1 MKYAVVCAGGP
12 FDELMDMSEFNPEE
26 TVFIGA
32 DRGAYHLLK
41 KGIIPHEAV
50 GDFDSVTK
58 EEFDTIASIVEMMKL
73 LDEEKDETDM
83 EVAVQHALRYGP
95 EHVVMTGITGGRL
108 DHYESALH
116 LLYRL
121 KLAQPKTAFSIRN
134 TSNELMILM
143 PGVHR
148 VKVNY
153 LLPYMSFYAFDGI
166 VEGLTLTGFKYET
179 VDAQLQKGMTRFTS
193 NELED
198 PVCTISFREG
208 ICLMVRSSDS

>member
-12 FDELMDMSEFNPEE
+12 IEEWIDLNEFISEE

-41 KGIIPHEAV
+41 KGIIPNEAV

-58 EEFDTIASIVEMMKL
+58 EEFDTIASIVEVLKI
-73 LDEEKDETDM
+73 LDEKKDETDLEM
-83 EVAVQHALRYGP
+83 AVQQALQYEP
-95 EHVVMTGITGGRL
+95 DHVVMTGITGGRL

-121 KLAQPKTAFSIRN
+121 KLAHPKISFSIRN
-134 TSNELMILM
+134 ATNELVILT

-153 LLPYMSFYAFDGI
+153 MMPYMSFYAFEGI

-179 VDAQLQKGMTRFTS
+179 VDALLEKGMTKFTS
-193 NELED
+193 NELEAQ
-198 PVCTISFREG
+198 VCTISFRNG